1 MNKHQGSGVLLGI
14 FITIIII
21 VLGLAIW
28 LYGDKIKKDINDKL
42 KNDSEITQEE
52 PKQDTTTTITLLS
65 PIRGGQYECK
75 TK

>member
-1 MNKHQGSGVLLGI
+1 MNKHQGNGVLLGI

-52 PKQDTTTTITLLS
+52 PKQDTTITITLLS
-65 PIRGGQYECK
+65 PVRGQYECK
-75 TK
+75 SK